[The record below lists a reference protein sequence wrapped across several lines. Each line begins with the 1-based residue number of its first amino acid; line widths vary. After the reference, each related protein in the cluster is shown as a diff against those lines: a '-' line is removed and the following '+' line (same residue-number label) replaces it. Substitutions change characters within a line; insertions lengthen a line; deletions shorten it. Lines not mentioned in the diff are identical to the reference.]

1 MNSVNDAHWCMMR
14 WIAKNCPWYIRFGAG
29 RHADVP
35 LNLVGPQVRKLRDQ
49 KNWTQ
54 DLLAQK
60 LQLTGW
66 DVSRTSLAKL
76 EAQLRWVSD
85 VQILFLARVLG
96 VDVRV
101 LPLEPFFIGK
111 PRPSSK
117 LAPSRTKSVWIL
129 KYQKSRFAEEFKP
142 ANYR

>member
-1 MNSVNDAHWCMMR
+1 MKR
-14 WIAKNCPWYIRFGAG
+14 
-29 RHADVP
+29 P

-85 VQILFLARVLG
+85 VEILFLARVLG
-96 VDVRV
+96 VDINLLYPKRV
-101 LPLEPFFIGK
+101 DL
-111 PRPSSK
+111 
-117 LAPSRTKSVWIL
+117 RTVGP
-129 KYQKSRFAEEFKP
+129 QFR
-142 ANYR
+142 